1 MGIILIALAAL
12 GLLCVCANLLE
23 MIGKVVVGFMKY
35 VVRPVLIF
43 MLVMFFIYILK
54 RGAI

>member
-1 MGIILIALAAL
+1 MGIILIACASL

-35 VVRPVLIF
+35 IVRPVLIF
-43 MLVMFFIYILK
+43 TLVMFFIYTLK
-54 RGAI
+54 RGGI